1 MNFDQS
7 SEVIVA
13 LAQEVVAMMRRIGSS
28 WSRAFWRFES
38 EGSRYGSNSS
48 YTGPSGVTLISTLSE
63 GAAFNRLNQLGR
75 QLWESE
81 ADPNK
86 RFAVC
91 LLVIDSSLNYEVTFE
106 RSDMSKWRISKL
118 NGASG
123 LPAGLEVA

>member
-1 MNFDQS
+1 MDFDRS

-13 LAQEVVAMMRRIGSS
+13 LAQEVVAMTRRIDPL

-38 EGSRYGSNSS
+38 EDSRYGSNSS
-48 YTGPSGVTLISTLSE
+48 YVAPSGVTLIPTVSE
-63 GAAFNRLNQLGR
+63 GATFNRLNHLGR

-81 ADPNK
+81 ADPSK
-86 RFAVC
+86 RFCVC
-91 LLVIDSSLNYEVTFE
+91 LLVIDSSLNYEVKFE
-106 RSDMSKWRISKL
+106 RSDMSKWRITKL